1 MKLKENW
8 SRTDRYRPY
17 KEWSEE
23 HLHSLE
29 KNQFFPLAL
38 RLPYTTSYWFIER
51 SEWFFLFRRE
61 MAAILSSISDGVCSW
76 SEILVP
82 SLLS

>member
-1 MKLKENW
+1 MKLKRW

-23 HLHSLE
+23 HFAFLRE

-38 RLPYTTSYWFIER
+38 RLPFAASYWFIER
-51 SEWFFLFRRE
+51 SRMVFLFRRE